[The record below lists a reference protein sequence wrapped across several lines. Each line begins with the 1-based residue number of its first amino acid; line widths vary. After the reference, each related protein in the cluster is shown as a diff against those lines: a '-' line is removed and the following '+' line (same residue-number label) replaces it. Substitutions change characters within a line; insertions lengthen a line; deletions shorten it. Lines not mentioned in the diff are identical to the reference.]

1 MKSFGEEKETRASF
15 FNARRVL
22 LSLFLPL
29 LLCEDDDDDD
39 DDDEFDD
46 FRFGSFWISFS
57 LSRGESGRY
66 RKKKTFFFFFFFFF
80 SWSRQENGN
89 NSWGEKRQTT
99 TAAWDDGER
108 E

>member
-15 FNARRVL
+15 FNARVL

-29 LLCEDDDDDD
+29 LLCEDDHDDD

-66 RKKKTFFFFFFFFF
+66 RKKKTFFFFFFFF

-99 TAAWDDGER
+99 TTAWDDGER